1 LGGEEALSVHDRQL
15 GLQKQIEHL
24 MMMLEITR
32 ILSSTLDL
40 DRLEKIIVQSATKLT
55 ECEDCSILLIDP
67 QSGELRFEA
76 SAGLA
81 EEQTQPIVVPM
92 DGSIAGWIVSN
103 NMHVIIS
110 DVQNDPRFYKQSDQ
124 STGFDTRSLLGVP
137 ISFKGRPIGALEAVN
152 KIDGDFGDEDAE
164 DLTVLAVQA
173 AVAIENARLL
183 SELQKAYEDLNEL
196 DRLKSEFITTTSHEL
211 RTPLTSI
218 KGYLQLITSGMVPPD
233 LQPEMLK
240 TVSSHVDTVIHLVND
255 LLLMQE
261 MDAIEFRKAAV
272 DVAEIVH
279 AEVEAARTRAESAGI
294 RWVLEIAQEL
304 PPVWGDA
311 EHLQRMFHNLLDNAI
326 KFSPDGGDVIVRA
339 YAGDKTVTVQVID
352 SGVGIL
358 REEQEKVFER
368 FYRIEKVGDHLFGG
382 LGLGLAI
389 AKHIVEKHDGRIH
402 VVSAPGEGSTFTV
415 ELPGS
420 SQG

>member
-352 SGVGIL
+352 SGVGIP

>member
-1 LGGEEALSVHDRQL
+1 VHDRQL

-272 DVAEIVH
+272 HVAEIVH

-352 SGVGIL
+352 SGVGIP